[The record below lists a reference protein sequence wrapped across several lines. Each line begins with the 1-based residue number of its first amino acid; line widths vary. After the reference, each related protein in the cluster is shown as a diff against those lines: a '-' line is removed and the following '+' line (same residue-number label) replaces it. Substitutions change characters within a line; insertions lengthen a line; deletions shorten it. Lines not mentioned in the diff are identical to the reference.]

1 MNLLFRR
8 AARLLCA
15 RVLAPTMLA
24 IPAVVLAV
32 AAGLTLTAAA
42 AHAADAAPQGVV
54 ELQGSAS
61 VQVAPDLAV
70 LTLAAE
76 RSGADAAAL
85 TAQVS
90 RQLDGALQKAR
101 AVKGVQAASG
111 GFATQPRWVNR
122 NGQSTRDGWIVTGT
136 LILKSSD
143 FAALGQLAGTLTQDG
158 LMIIGSHFEVSPAQR
173 RKEESALIDA
183 AIADFK
189 AKAAVAARA
198 LGYAGYTLRS
208 VRIDPLQ
215 GNTPP
220 PRPLALRAAIADNAA
235 PALPLEG
242 GATTL
247 QLTVQGSVQLTR

>member
-1 MNLLFRR
+1 MNLLPRR
-8 AARLLCA
+8 AARWLATRLLA
-15 RVLAPTMLA
+15 A
-24 IPAVVLAV
+24 PAVALACV
-32 AAGLTLTAAA
+32 AALTLATPA

-54 ELQGSAS
+54 DLQGSAS

-70 LTLAAE
+70 LTLSAE
-76 RSGADAAAL
+76 RSGADSAAL

-90 RQLDGALQKAR
+90 RLLDGALQKAR

-111 GFATQPRWVNR
+111 GFSTQPRWVNR
-122 NGQSTRDGWIVTGT
+122 NGQSTRDGWTVAGT

-143 FAALGQLAGTLTQDG
+143 FATLGQLAGTLAQDG
-158 LMIIGSHFEVSPAQR
+158 LMITGSHFEVSPAQR

-215 GNTPP
+215 GDTPP
-220 PRPLALRAAIADNAA
+220 PRPMVMRAAMADAAAA

-242 GATTL
+242 GAATL